1 MRINEND
8 NFFIDRSKKNIG
20 FIGDSFVY
28 GSGID
33 YNNHFISNLKK
44 NDYNFLNL

>member
-1 MRINEND
+1 MRIGEND

-28 GSGID
+28 GSVLIIEIILSLKLK
-33 YNNHFISNLKK
+33 NQTIIS
-44 NDYNFLNL
+44 